1 MTTAVLYHNPR
12 CSKSREAK
20 ALLDDQGIDYQVRLY
35 LNDPLSAAELKALI
49 NQLGIPAADVLRRK
63 EADYT
68 AAGLD
73 KNSSEQQIL
82 DAIARYPK
90 LLERPILVT
99 GKGARIG
106 RPPEAIREIL

>member
-1 MTTAVLYHNPR
+1 MTTPVLYHNPR

-20 ALLDDQGIDYQVRLY
+20 ALLDGAGIDVQVRLY
-35 LNDPLSAAELKALI
+35 LTDPLSVSELRILLK
-49 NQLGIPAADVLRRK
+49 QLGLSAADVLRRK
-63 EADYT
+63 EADVKT
-68 AAGLD
+68 AGLD
-73 KNSSEQQIL
+73 GSSSDEQIL
-82 DAIARYPK
+82 DAMVRFPK

>member
-20 ALLDDQGIDYQVRLY
+20 ALLDDKGVDYQVRLY
-35 LNDPLSAAELKALI
+35 LNDPLSVGELKALV

-63 EADYT
+63 EDDYK

-73 KNSSEQQIL
+73 NSSSEQQIL

-99 GKGARIG
+99 EKGARIG

>member
-1 MTTAVLYHNPR
+1 MTTPVLYHNPR

-20 ALLDDQGIDYQVRLY
+20 ALLDDASIDYQVRLY
-35 LNDPLSAAELKALI
+35 LTDPLSVAELKTLLK
-49 NQLGIPAADVLRRK
+49 QLGLSAADVLRRK
-63 EADYT
+63 EADAK
-68 AAGLD
+68 AADLD
-73 KNSSEQQIL
+73 SNSSDEQIL
-82 DAIARYPK
+82 DAMARFPK

>member
-20 ALLDDQGIDYQVRLY
+20 ALLDDQGVDYQVRLY

-68 AAGLD
+68 TAGLD

-82 DAIARYPK
+82 DAITRYPK

-106 RPPEAIREIL
+106 RPPEAIMEIL